1 MMTPTMADD
10 ERLALLLFRAEGLD
24 PDALG
29 DDDRGRA
36 NFQRFV
42 DWAAELDRR
51 GKLVAV
57 DPLVRGGKTVRRRG
71 AAIVVDGPYAEG
83 REAVL
88 GYYIVRVRDLD
99 EAVALAAESPHTD
112 LGGATEV
119 RLIAAFPRPPGIR

>member
-1 MMTPTMADD
+1 MMAPTMADD

-51 GKLVAV
+51 SKLVAV

>member
-1 MMTPTMADD
+1 MMAPTMADD

>member
-51 GKLVAV
+51 SKLVAV